1 MKVLFTYC
9 TAIFQNCIH
18 VFAVSFSLDLS
29 FHRAHQLQGFFNVP
43 TGLIHVGNAV
53 LAVVGDVLGGT
64 AGEDAEE
71 CQLNFRDI
79 LREVRISIA
88 KLESTT
94 CEQQFSCSDL

>member
-1 MKVLFTYC
+1 MKVLFTYS

-53 LAVVGDVLGGT
+53 LAVVGDVLRGMVGQQTHESKLGGHVLCGHT
-64 AGEDAEE
+64 FTIVFKLKKTKKPTP
-71 CQLNFRDI
+71 LNF
-79 LREVRISIA
+79 
-88 KLESTT
+88 
-94 CEQQFSCSDL
+94 